1 MELNRYID
9 HTNLK
14 PDATC
19 ADIQTLCAEA
29 KAYHFASVCVNSVHI
44 AQVAAALAGTDVA
57 PCCVVG
63 FPLGAMEPE
72 AKAFEAARACALG
85 AKEIDMVI
93 NIGWVRMGQYDKVLA
108 EINELKKACGDH
120 ILKVIIETCLLTE
133 EEKVK
138 MCEVVSASEADF
150 IKTSTGFSTAGATKP
165 DVALMKAHMAAGKK
179 IKAAGG
185 IADFNDAE
193 EFVLLV
199 ADRLG
204 TSRLVLQAKKKGVDL
219 DDEIQ

>member
-93 NIGWVRMGQYDKVLA
+93 DLSLI
-108 EINELKKACGDH
+108 H
-120 ILKVIIETCLLTE
+120 I
-133 EEKVK
+133 
-138 MCEVVSASEADF
+138 
-150 IKTSTGFSTAGATKP
+150 
-165 DVALMKAHMAAGKK
+165 
-179 IKAAGG
+179 
-185 IADFNDAE
+185 
-193 EFVLLV
+193 
-199 ADRLG
+199 
-204 TSRLVLQAKKKGVDL
+204 
-219 DDEIQ
+219 